1 MAQCRAKLAGKPKV
15 LASLE
20 AEWEEE
26 CGSCCQ
32 CDALSED
39 AGSDRET
46 SEEEN
51 GWTQAEEPKTTA
63 SLSTAASTSTG
74 PPVVDPWTLGD
85 PWSPGK
91 TETEEAKVSES
102 LSDTIR
108 RRQAEVKQKVE
119 EILRKTPGVRG
130 IIDIHADEP
139 AGETPKAMEV
149 PVPAAPP
156 GMPRRKRQA
165 WKGDRSVHIIGG
177 PCCEKAECG
186 TQTQVSLPHTARDV
200 LWTASCLDPVA
211 DFEDDDLSVIIEA
224 CTNGSSVLDIDTIEV
239 LHHDDDDDSDDAKHV
254 GSKPENS
261 ESGADNPDEKFESSA
276 ITMMSMFLIMLA
288 NVSTNLGAMIENPGQ
303 HKASKASKQDKKR
316 QKKKTQR
323 QQRKK
328 KMAWETDDE
337 DGGEVPSATSRSS
350 STPSAAAPVA
360 PRRLRNPGLTA
371 NELASLATC
380 PGLTSIAGQAPR
392 EDRNIQEMRVQEVG
406 DSLLENSDPAVDI
419 LPEHMRLLVNDFF
432 LTNCG
437 QGEDEF
443 ECPECWKHWDREPTI
458 LCTVTTFLRQAI
470 ISILSI
476 FDEHILTHFFDTNT
490 ESCPHIS
497 MAVHSTH
504 LFDRSRTIQNS

>member
-20 AEWEEE
+20 AEWEED

-74 PPVVDPWTLGD
+74 PPVVDPWTLED

-91 TETEEAKVSES
+91 TETEAKASES

-130 IIDIHADEP
+130 IIDCHADEP

-165 WKGDRSVHIIGG
+165 WKSDRSVHIIGG

-211 DFEDDDLSVIIEA
+211 DFDDDDLSVIIEA

-261 ESGADNPDEKFESSA
+261 ESGADNPDEKFEFSA

-337 DGGEVPSATSRSS
+337 GAASTPTTS
-350 STPSAAAPVA
+350 STSSAPAAAK
-360 PRRLRNPGLTA
+360 GLDYFA
-371 NELASLATC
+371 NELASLAKC
-380 PGLTSIAGQAPR
+380 PGVASLAGQAPR
-392 EDRNIQEMRVQEVG
+392 VESCESKESQQMLYPMPVESSFDVTESTNILPEHMRLLVS
-406 DSLLENSDPAVDI
+406 DSCTHI

-437 QGEDEF
+437 QSSEDEF
-443 ECPECWKHWDREPTI
+443 ECPEVEQHPVGAVSGPGIARG
-458 LCTVTTFLRQAI
+458 
-470 ISILSI
+470 S
-476 FDEHILTHFFDTNT
+476 EHF
-490 ESCPHIS
+490 C
-497 MAVHSTH
+497 
-504 LFDRSRTIQNS
+504 